1 MNSKKMTQFYYT
13 YAYLREDRTPY
24 YIGKGRGRRI
34 HSTKRI
40 VKPPKDKS
48 RIIFLKENLTEE
60 EAFKHEKYMIAV
72 FGRKDNGTGILR
84 NLTDGGE
91 GASNQGTPEQR
102 RESARKRE
110 ASMTPE
116 QLEQRSETLRKAN
129 ASRTPE
135 ERSESAKKGNAKL
148 TPEQR
153 SERARKAAANKTP
166 EQRRESARKA
176 REAYHTKSTPEQRSE
191 SARKREASMTP
202 EQLEQRSESA
212 RKAAANKTSEQRS
225 ESARKREASMTPE
238 QRSERSRKAAASR
251 TPEQRSET
259 LRKAASQKFQ
269 CTVTGFIT
277 NAGGLSSYQKARGI
291 DTSNR
296 VRLS

>member
-116 QLEQRSETLRKAN
+116 QLEQRSE
-129 ASRTPE
+129 
-135 ERSESAKKGNAKL
+135 
-148 TPEQR
+148 
-153 SERARKAAANKTP
+153 
-166 EQRRESARKA
+166 
-176 REAYHTKSTPEQRSE
+176 
-191 SARKREASMTP
+191 
-202 EQLEQRSESA
+202 SA